1 MSERVEVYGTTA
13 GPAGAG
19 SSRVKTISG
28 GAIGHFIEWYDWSI
42 YGFLAG
48 IFAGQMFPADSAT
61 ASLIA
66 AYSAFAIGF
75 IGRPIGALVL
85 SPLADKY
92 GRRTLL
98 SATIL
103 MTGFGSL
110 IIALC
115 PTYAQIGRA
124 SCRERVYHPV

>member
-1 MSERVEVYGTTA
+1 MT
-13 GPAGAG
+13 
-19 SSRVKTISG
+19 
-28 GAIGHFIEWYDWSI
+28 
-42 YGFLAG
+42 
-48 IFAGQMFPADSAT
+48 
-61 ASLIA
+61 SLIA
-66 AYSAFAIGF
+66 AFSAFAIGF
-75 IGRPIGALVL
+75 IGRPIGAFVL

-115 PTYAQIGRA
+115 PTYAQIGIAAPIIIVAARLLQGFSAGGEFQIAISFLNEHAA
-124 SCRERVYHPV
+124 SRHRGADSPLLPGDLAHTGFQLFEPHEE